1 MLQFTNFAPNLPIFS
16 FSDGLMERSERSAR
30 PQANSSPY
38 DFYGKPFY
46 GKTTTDV
53 IVQEGSH
60 AFFHCLVHNLGN
72 QTVSLFFIY
81 HNQTMTEAAFF
92 TIGRS
97 RTIGY
102 GKIRP
107 LADYRSRSR
116 LFIFSPKISNLYLI
130 CRFIHLQKLKI
141 SWKLELQ
148 WSMKLKWN
156 LYFFFKKRLAS
167 LL

>member
-1 MLQFTNFAPNLPIFS
+1 MLSYLSNMCIRVCHNFLVFKVSRHIEGYS
-16 FSDGLMERSERSAR
+16 FWGIWGRTLAET
-30 PQANSSPY
+30 ANR
-38 DFYGKPFY
+38 
-46 GKTTTDV
+46 
-53 IVQEGSH
+53 
-60 AFFHCLVHNLGN
+60 
-72 QTVSLFFIY
+72 
-81 HNQTMTEAAFF
+81 QTMTEAAFF

-97 RTIGY
+97 RTVGY

-156 LYFFFKKRLAS
+156 LYFFFQEKISFLTLDFS
-167 LL
+167 FF